1 LRLATLAKPFDMR
14 VIATRRD
21 QSKGAG
27 AADKI
32 VGGDGLL
39 DVLRQADF
47 VALTRPL
54 TPKTENLIDAKALA
68 AMKRS
73 ICGETSEPGP
83 FDLTFH
89 LWPL

>member
-1 LRLATLAKPFDMR
+1 MR

-21 QSKGAG
+21 PSKGAG

-39 DVLRQADF
+39 DVLPQADF

-54 TPKTENLIDAKALA
+54 TPKTEKPFFLSA
-68 AMKRS
+68 
-73 ICGETSEPGP
+73 GTFPGGLRAFRCAP
-83 FDLTFH
+83 SSYNTGKS
-89 LWPL
+89 

>member
-1 LRLATLAKPFDMR
+1 LPPDAISPRARGGRQD
-14 VIATRRD
+14 RRR
-21 QSKGAG
+21 
-27 AADKI
+27 
-32 VGGDGLL
+32 DGLL

-83 FDLTFH
+83 LI
-89 LWPL
+89 